1 MKPIHIIGAG
11 IAGLTLARCLK
22 NKGIV
27 AVVFEKNPSAAHHNY
42 GVSLQPR
49 AWQALLK
56 VLQIDEGTFVKR
68 VAVDGMIN
76 GKGFVQPDNKGRGG
90 GNEKDRVGHL
100 RAHRGNLESL
110 LREDVDVKWG
120 HALQDISTQGSEH
133 ILNLKNNEKVE
144 SAFVV
149 DTSGVHSTIRKSLLP
164 NSQLNVLPYVVF
176 RGTRRLDQDTFRE
189 SYPPYFENGNVI
201 EMKKG
206 DILLQI
212 WINSHQQDTGAV
224 DISCVNSRPAQAN
237 DPLHCPGRGLGES
250 VDIPSAFFTK
260 VSQLSGLERPFEE
273 TFNGEAI
280 LDDRIL
286 HWLMRTVLVPLP
298 ELKRLSDKA
307 VLLIGDSAHAMPILG
322 GEGANVAI
330 WDAVDLVRFITDEG
344 AKGVVEEFY
353 DGRFSEWEAEVR
365 RSEERLGKMHAR
377 KRSTL

>member
-11 IAGLTLARCLK
+11 IAGLALARCLK
-22 NKGIV
+22 NKGIA

-42 GVSLQPR
+42 GISLQPR
-49 AWQALLK
+49 DWKALLK

-76 GKGFVQPDNKGRGG
+76 GKGLVHPNDKEKA
-90 GNEKDRVGHL
+90 GNEKDRVTPL

-120 HALQDISTQGSEH
+120 HVLQDISSQGSEH
-133 ILNLKNNEKVE
+133 ILNFRGDEKVE

-189 SYPPYFENGNVI
+189 NYAPYFENGNVI
-201 EMKKG
+201 ERNKG

-224 DISCVNSRPAQAN
+224 NISCVYSRPAHAN
-237 DPLHCPGRGLGES
+237 DPLHRPGRGLDES
-250 VDIPSAFFTK
+250 VDIPSAFFTE
-260 VSQLSGLERPFEE
+260 VCQLSGLEQPFEE

-280 LDDRIL
+280 LDNRTL
-286 HWLMRTVLVPLP
+286 YWLMRNILIPLP
-298 ELKRLSDKA
+298 ELKRLGEKGMS
-307 VLLIGDSAHAMPILG
+307 LIGDSAHALPILG
-322 GEGANVAI
+322 GEGASFAVS
-330 WDAVDLVRFITDEG
+330 DAVEL
-344 AKGVVEEFY
+344 
-353 DGRFSEWEAEVR
+353 
-365 RSEERLGKMHAR
+365 AR
-377 KRSTL
+377 

>member
-11 IAGLTLARCLK
+11 IAGLTLARCLR
-22 NKGIV
+22 NKGI
-27 AVVFEKNPSAAHHNY
+27 AAIVFEKNPSAAHHNH
-42 GVSLQPR
+42 GISLQPR
-49 AWQALLK
+49 AWKALLK
-56 VLQIDEGTFVKR
+56 MLQIDEGTFVKR

-76 GKGFVQPDNKGRGG
+76 GKGFVHPDNKGRGG
-90 GNEKDRVGHL
+90 GNEKDRVGPL

-110 LREDVDVKWG
+110 LRENVDVKWG
-120 HALQDISTQGSEH
+120 HVLQDISSQGSEH
-133 ILNLKNNEKVE
+133 ILNFKNNEKVE

-189 SYPPYFENGNVI
+189 NYAPYFENGNMI
-201 EMKKG
+201 ETKKG

-212 WINSHQQDTGAV
+212 WVNSHQQDTGAV
-224 DISCVNSRPAQAN
+224 VYSRPAQAN
-237 DPLHCPGRGLGES
+237 DPLHRPGRGLDES
-250 VDIPSAFFTK
+250 VDIPSAFFTE
-260 VSQLSGLERPFEE
+260 VSQLSGLERPFQE

-307 VLLIGDSAHAMPILG
+307 VFLIGDSAHAMPILG
-322 GEGANVAI
+322 GEGATVAI
-330 WDAVDLVRFITDEG
+330 WDAVDLVRFITDDG
-344 AKGVVEEFY
+344 VKGVGEFY
-353 DGRFSEWEAEVR
+353 DGRFSKWEAEVK
-365 RSEERLGKMHAR
+365 RSEERLGKMHA
-377 KRSTL
+377 

>member
-1 MKPIHIIGAG
+1 
-11 IAGLTLARCLK
+11 
-22 NKGIV
+22 
-27 AVVFEKNPSAAHHNY
+27 
-42 GVSLQPR
+42 
-49 AWQALLK
+49 
-56 VLQIDEGTFVKR
+56 
-68 VAVDGMIN
+68 
-76 GKGFVQPDNKGRGG
+76 
-90 GNEKDRVGHL
+90 
-100 RAHRGNLESL
+100 
-110 LREDVDVKWG
+110 
-120 HALQDISTQGSEH
+120 
-133 ILNLKNNEKVE
+133 
-144 SAFVV
+144 
-149 DTSGVHSTIRKSLLP
+149 
-164 NSQLNVLPYVVF
+164 VF
-176 RGTRRLDQDTFRE
+176 RGTRRLDQDTFGE
-189 SYPPYFENGNVI
+189 KYAPYFENGNVI
-201 EMKKG
+201 ETKKG

-224 DISCVNSRPAQAN
+224 DISCVYSRPAQAD
-237 DPLHCPGRGLGES
+237 DPLHRPGRGLDES
-250 VDIPSAFFTK
+250 VDIPSAFFTE

-280 LDDRIL
+280 LDGRIL

-307 VLLIGDSAHAMPILG
+307 VFLIGDSAHAMPILG